1 MSALFVGYHSKVLGD
16 GSPKS
21 NRFFPGLHLT
31 KDQGSALF
39 LDCFHDPGVAVASIR
54 DPNPAGKVGVLLAF
68 GIVDI
73 NTFRAFRLDLGQM
86 GPDWEEVFMDLVIN
100 FISVTQSI

>member
-16 GSPKS
+16 GSPKA

-54 DPNPAGKVGVLLAF
+54 DPNPAGKVGVLVAF